1 MLNVMQIV
9 GAIWIAFMLDNR
21 RISSRRTRGFTSV
34 AAVAIITF
42 AGWIGLTVWLYKNPM
57 DLLDP
62 PLFDWTDGP
71 FGGFFVLNLLFG
83 MNLVIVSNL
92 PILKRKFLRTSAETR
107 CQQYQVTVQW
117 IISSFTNDPEELA
130 RLAGL
135 VKGVLAG
142 GVAAAFGTEAAGLT
156 QLNVVAYNFTVQA
169 VGLVLMAVVTWKC
182 VTPTNHLDEEDVV
195 PHEDV
200 LAEKRI
206 KDTEL

>member
-1 MLNVMQIV
+1 MR
-9 GAIWIAFMLDNR
+9 A
-21 RISSRRTRGFTSV
+21 
-34 AAVAIITF
+34 
-42 AGWIGLTVWLYKNPM
+42 
-57 DLLDP
+57 
-62 PLFDWTDGP
+62 
-71 FGGFFVLNLLFG
+71 
-83 MNLVIVSNL
+83 
-92 PILKRKFLRTSAETR
+92 SAETR

-182 VTPTNHLDEEDVV
+182 VTPTNHLQEENVLASD
-195 PHEDV
+195 DV
-200 LAEKRI
+200 LAEKKMRE
-206 KDTEL
+206 TEL